1 MIRYLHNNQIVSEPD
16 LPADLTLLDYLRND
30 QRLTATKEG
39 CASGDCGACTV
50 ALGRLDESGEL
61 EYQSVN
67 ACICPAAELHGHE
80 LVTAADLQQGDTLH
94 PVQQA
99 FVEMHASQCGFCTPG
114 FIVSAFVLMESLVES
129 LVEGEIPSNEVASQ
143 AVAGNLCRCTGYGTI
158 VGAVKQAAQRY
169 ESPIDRNKVA
179 QQLQLIEPLGQE
191 SALLLPESLEELA
204 RLQSQGSNC
213 EIIAGG
219 TDLMLE
225 VTQRLKRK
233 PLMLGLSRIRELQQ
247 ITEERVS
254 GKVRVGAGVSF
265 NKLLDWAR
273 AALPELANL
282 LLHIG
287 SDQIRN
293 RGTVGGNLGTA
304 SPIGDLPPLFLALR
318 AEVRIWSSEGAR
330 DLPLEQFFTGYR
342 TTVLQQNEI
351 IHSVSFK
358 LPDSTETLVVEKVSK
373 RREDDISALLL
384 AACFSLNQGR
394 IAHIA
399 LGLGGVAATPTNASG
414 LAAHLE
420 GTEVSTWDYA
430 SMRELINQ
438 HLQPMDDLRASAEY
452 RLHCTAA
459 LLLDALQEAEVTDE
473 V

>member
-1 MIRYLHNNQIVSEPD
+1 MIRYLHNNQIVSAPD

-114 FIVSAFVLMESLVES
+114 FIISAFVLMES

-158 VGAVKQAAQRY
+158 VGAVKQAAQHY
-169 ESPIDRNKVA
+169 ESPIDRIKVA
-179 QQLQLIEPLGQE
+179 HQLQQIAPLGQE
-191 SALLLPESLEELA
+191 SALLLPDSLEELS
-204 RLQSQGSNC
+204 RLQLQGSNY

-225 VTQRLKRK
+225 VTQRLESK
-233 PLMLGLSRIRELQQ
+233 PFMLGLSRIRELQQ
-247 ITEERVS
+247 ITEDGLS
-254 GKVRVGAGVSF
+254 GRVRVGAGVSF
-265 NKLLDWAR
+265 NKLLDWAS

-293 RGTVGGNLGTA
+293 RGTVGGNFGTA
-304 SPIGDLPPLFLALR
+304 SPIGDLPPLFLALH
-318 AEVRIWSSEGAR
+318 AEVRLWSSHGAR

-384 AACFSLNQGR
+384 AACFTLNQGR
-394 IAHIA
+394 IDHIA
-399 LGLGGVAATPTNASG
+399 LGLGGVAATPTNASS
-414 LAAHLE
+414 LAAHLK
-420 GTEVSTWDYA
+420 GTKVSTWDYA

-452 RLHCTAA
+452 RLHCTAG
-459 LLLDALQEAEVTDE
+459 LLLDALQEAEVTGE
-473 V
+473 A